1 MTKKVL
7 IIGLNYSGALSGRIN
22 IAVNARG
29 VFIADYGIL
38 EENITYLTDEW
49 APLTK
54 AQIMT
59 AIQTL
64 IDASYVM
71 DEIYIYYAGYGSG
84 IRIVKTVD
92 YGEVPLY
99 LDSVPLESVPL
110 ESVPLSEPLES
121 GPLES
126 GPPSEPLDSDL
137 DSKLMEAK
145 MIESKLWEAKLLEA
159 KLLEDVAPDDTITI
173 SIDELS
179 NVELS
184 NVAEPKIEPT
194 VEVLETL
201 TPPNEEVLPTE
212 HIVLPTESIL
222 TESILTESILTESI
236 LTESIL
242 TESILTE
249 SILTESILTEPIL
262 TEPILTEPILTEPI
276 LTEPI
281 LTEPI
286 LTEPILT
293 EPILTE
299 PILTE
304 LEEPI
309 TYKYEFYPP
318 NQSYDKLA
326 KQMVASDYEIIN
338 TTELLSLLS
347 NSHCRTICVLDMCP
361 YTNTSDPLMWGTDI
375 IGNVNIISFAE
386 SDAISSGKL
395 AIIQLITNH
404 ISGP

>member
-64 IDASYVM
+64 VDESAVL
-71 DEIYIYYAGYGSG
+71 DEIYVYYAGYGSG

-92 YGEVPLY
+92 YGEVPLPVG
-99 LDSVPLESVPL
+99 SVPLEPLPVGSVPLEPLPVGSVPLDVVPLGPISLSLESVPL
-110 ESVPLSEPLES
+110 DLESVPLDLESVPLDSEPLGS
-121 GPLES
+121 VS
-126 GPPSEPLDSDL
+126 LDSDL

-145 MIESKLWEAKLLEA
+145 MIESKLWEAKLLES
-159 KLLEDVAPDDTITI
+159 VAPDDTITI

-184 NVAEPKIEPT
+184 NTELSNVAEPKIEPT
-194 VEVLETL
+194 VDVLETPDQEIL
-201 TPPNEEVLPTE
+201 PTAMRSEVITPDPEVLPTE
-212 HIVLPTESIL
+212 P
-222 TESILTESILTESI
+222 
-236 LTESIL
+236 
-242 TESILTE
+242 
-249 SILTESILTEPIL
+249 
-262 TEPILTEPILTEPI
+262 
-276 LTEPI
+276 
-281 LTEPI
+281 
-286 LTEPILT
+286 
-293 EPILTE
+293 
-299 PILTE
+299 
-304 LEEPI
+304 EEPLK
-309 TYKYEFYPP
+309 YKYEFYPP

-326 KQMVASDYEIIN
+326 KQMVSSDYEIIDA
-338 TTELLSLLS
+338 TEILGLLR
-347 NSHCRTICVLDMCP
+347 NSWCRTICVLDMCDYKGTP
-361 YTNTSDPLMWGTDI
+361 TPLMWGTDI

-386 SDAISSGKL
+386 SDAVSSGKL
-395 AIIQLITNH
+395 ATIQVITNH
-404 ISGP
+404 ISRPSSS

>member
-49 APLTK
+49 TPLSK

-64 IDASYVM
+64 VDESAVL
-71 DEIYIYYAGYGSG
+71 DEIYVYYAGYGSG
-84 IRIVKTVD
+84 IRIVKSVD
-92 YGEVPLY
+92 YGEVPLSEP
-99 LDSVPLESVPL
+99 LPVESVSLESVSL
-110 ESVPLSEPLES
+110 EPLDWV
-121 GPLES
+121 
-126 GPPSEPLDSDL
+126 PPSEPLPLDSDPLDSDSVSLDSDL

-159 KLLEDVAPDDTITI
+159 KLLESVEPDDTITI

-201 TPPNEEVLPTE
+201 NPEPTPTDQEILPT
-212 HIVLPTESIL
+212 P
-222 TESILTESILTESI
+222 
-236 LTESIL
+236 
-242 TESILTE
+242 
-249 SILTESILTEPIL
+249 
-262 TEPILTEPILTEPI
+262 
-276 LTEPI
+276 
-281 LTEPI
+281 
-286 LTEPILT
+286 
-293 EPILTE
+293 
-299 PILTE
+299 TE
-304 LEEPI
+304 LEVQSIESEPI
-309 TYKYEFYPP
+309 KYKYEFYPP

-326 KQMVASDYEIIN
+326 KQMVASDYEIIDA
-338 TTELLSLLS
+338 TEILGLLS
-347 NSHCRTICVLDMCP
+347 NSRCRTICVLDMCP
-361 YTNTSDPLMWGTDI
+361 YVNTPDPLMWGTDI

-386 SDAISSGKL
+386 SDAVSSGKL
-395 AIIQLITNH
+395 AIIQVITNH
-404 ISGP
+404 VSRPSSS

>member
-7 IIGLNYSGALSGRIN
+7 IIGLNYSGDNALSGRINIALSGRIN

-54 AQIMT
+54 SQIMT

-64 IDASYVM
+64 VDESAVL
-71 DEIYIYYAGYGSG
+71 DEIYVYYAGYGSG

-92 YGEVPLY
+92 YGEVPVGLEP
-99 LDSVPLESVPL
+99 LPVGSVPLESVPL
-110 ESVPLSEPLES
+110 EPLDWVPPSDPLDS

-126 GPPSEPLDSDL
+126 GPLDSDL

-159 KLLEDVAPDDTITI
+159 KLLESVEPDDTITI

-201 TPPNEEVLPTE
+201 NPEPTPTDQEILPT
-212 HIVLPTESIL
+212 P
-222 TESILTESILTESI
+222 
-236 LTESIL
+236 
-242 TESILTE
+242 
-249 SILTESILTEPIL
+249 
-262 TEPILTEPILTEPI
+262 
-276 LTEPI
+276 
-281 LTEPI
+281 
-286 LTEPILT
+286 
-293 EPILTE
+293 
-299 PILTE
+299 TE
-304 LEEPI
+304 LEVQSIESEPI
-309 TYKYEFYPP
+309 KYKYEFYPP

-326 KQMVASDYEIIN
+326 KQMVASDYEIIDA
-338 TTELLSLLS
+338 TEILGLLS
-347 NSHCRTICVLDMCP
+347 NSRCRTICVLDMCP
-361 YTNTSDPLMWGTDI
+361 YANTSDPLMWGTDI

-386 SDAISSGKL
+386 SDAVSSGKL
-395 AIIQLITNH
+395 AIIQVITNH
-404 ISGP
+404 VSRPSSS